1 MNKQMRPIVMNVVV
15 VVNVTVEA
23 CMVNLI
29 LVVLLPAFC
38 NKYENKTLT
47 SLFMTNIIIGYDSQ

>member
-1 MNKQMRPIVMNVVV
+1 MRPIVVNVV
-15 VVNVTVEA
+15 VVNVTGSISIA

-29 LVVLLPAFC
+29 LVVLLQASY

-47 SLFMTNIIIGYDSQ
+47 SLFMTNILIGYDSQ